1 MDLEAREKKQQKR
14 LRKEKRKEPDSS
26 LSNALDNPHSRA
38 PGCRRQAMPAGFR
51 AEDLVEERLATL
63 RAASPQTEDARLRG
77 RSHFVAAKAR
87 ATGVQSLLPP

>member
-38 PGCRRQAMPAGFR
+38 NSSKPP
-51 AEDLVEERLATL
+51 L
-63 RAASPQTEDARLRG
+63 P
-77 RSHFVAAKAR
+77 FVLD
-87 ATGVQSLLPP
+87 TGLPREV

>member
-38 PGCRRQAMPAGFR
+38 RSPEGYRAVPVIFSFPLRRLKLTACPLTIR
-51 AEDLVEERLATL
+51 
-63 RAASPQTEDARLRG
+63 ASPAHRPR
-77 RSHFVAAKAR
+77 
-87 ATGVQSLLPP
+87 